1 MSILVQKY
9 GGTSVGTIERI
20 QNVARKVIK
29 KKLEGNKMVVVVS
42 AMGKTTDILLD
53 MAQELSDL
61 PPKREVDMLLS
72 TGEQTSIALLTIA
85 LNELG
90 HEAISFTGPQM
101 GIQTIGSH
109 TKSRIS
115 EIKGNRIKNALE
127 ENKIVVVAGFQG
139 VNEKGD
145 ITTLGRGGSDTT
157 AVALAAYLDAQCQI
171 FTDVDGIYSVDP
183 RLYPNAKKLST
194 ISYDEMLEMASQ
206 GASVM
211 HPRAIELGEKYN
223 VPIYVA
229 SSMNDVKGTL
239 IKESDKMM
247 EGAAITGMAINND
260 EAMISLNH
268 VPHNI
273 KLIAS
278 IFDALAKKDIN
289 IDMISQTSPKN
300 NQVSI
305 SFTLPKDDLLEGK
318 ELLHSYMEEYPEIQ
332 IDIHKEVTKLS
343 VVGIGM
349 RSQSGVAAQMFLLLA
364 EANIP
369 IHMVT
374 TSEIKIS
381 YVIEP
386 KDQQKALQTIA
397 EAFNL

>member
-29 KKLEGNKMVVVVS
+29 RKLEGNKMVVVVS
-42 AMGKTTDILLD
+42 AMGKTTDTLLD

-90 HEAISFTGPQM
+90 HEAISFTGPQV

-278 IFDALAKKDIN
+278 VFDALAKKDIN

-318 ELLHSYMEEYPEIQ
+318 GLLHSYMEEYPEIQ